1 MNRAKQLGTGVYIS
15 VQEAAPAALLV
26 LCSFFKTFAVAA
38 MDAGSS
44 VLFLNAYA
52 GHYIAQTF
60 VATAVALAVLWPAL
74 ASLRGRKTAAP
85 ALVSA
90 AAAVAGLVLY
100 AAVSLSSAGAPR
112 ACAMVFKDAFR
123 VVAETAFWIAAF
135 RYGLFNAKMKTLTAV
150 LGAQALAAFA
160 AGAFI
165 RGFAPETSVLAASL
179 AVLTA
184 AALLK
189 VLIDNG
195 SAPIAEK
202 IAVKKRQIRRSGY
215 DSTQK
220 KLYRRFYVLAG
231 VLFFAAGVF
240 NYYFLNITALTFDGQ
255 TVQMARTFGGVYA
268 LSGVLTAAF
277 IALAAKGAVS
287 VFTVLYLFP
296 VILLTAAA
304 GGWFAAFPLIVA
316 GKALLEL
323 TAGEARET
331 ALQTVPLAV
340 SLRSGFRATVI
351 RKSAVEPL
359 ALALC
364 GAFLWYAE
372 SHITEQRLICFMAA
386 LAAVVLIVICA
397 ARATYLRL
405 VLNQLESHLWRG
417 GRLILTGKR
426 IKKYLKSRLD
436 GRDSQEALYAL
447 RVIEESRSPLFIKSL
462 KLALRHENADVRL
475 YALSRIEN
483 ARLTAAVDFVRD
495 MAETDFSTKV
505 RREAWRILC
514 RLGGGDDRAKA
525 VSLLPD
531 PDLCEGVLP
540 GLLAAGREGVFSA
553 IEHVAALSVSFDAPA
568 RCLAAKVLG
577 NAGNQAFYHP
587 LNDLLNDDDP
597 AVCRAALDAAG
608 KLLIVP
614 LLPAVMET
622 FRFPELRE
630 DAVAVLMQY
639 GDKALGQI
647 EKVMTDARYPVQFR
661 MLLARVAGKI
671 PSVASEKLLFKH
683 IGIDDRRVRF
693 NVLKSLVLGDFKA
706 AGKNAG
712 AVRLCLYDEIET
724 ATGLL
729 AAAAVLD
736 TNKNDAFTRA
746 LDILKSALNGEIE
759 YIKERLLLLLA
770 LLQPSPA
777 IKELLGRYDT
787 AQDDNGETV
796 KIVDRVLSGELRTL
810 CLPLF
815 EKKTVREKLA
825 LLRPHFY
832 PPVLSVAGHVCDI
845 LKTPVGELTDWTRAC
860 AAFAAGTIKDK
871 MFVDALVV
879 LLTDVD
885 PIVRETAVWAIGE
898 ILPRDES
905 ARLIS
910 GCLTDPCAPVA
921 RMARFITDGAGHIA
935 F

>member
-1 MNRAKQLGTGVYIS
+1 MNEPRETTGDGRLHFGAGGRSRRFAGLVFVLQNVRRRRHGRRIVRFVPERLCRSLHRANVRRDS
-15 VQEAAPAALLV
+15 R
-26 LCSFFKTFAVAA
+26 FAGRFMAGSGVAA
-38 MDAGSS
+38 G
-44 VLFLNAYA
+44 
-52 GHYIAQTF
+52 
-60 VATAVALAVLWPAL
+60 
-74 ASLRGRKTAAP
+74 P

-90 AAAVAGLVLY
+90 AAAIVGLVLY
-100 AAVSLSSAGAPR
+100 AAVSLSSANAPR

-123 VVAETAFWIAAF
+123 VVAETAFWIAAY
-135 RYGLFNAKMKTLTAV
+135 RYGLFNAKTKTLTAV

-195 SAPIAEK
+195 SVPIAEK
-202 IAVKKRQIRRSGY
+202 IAVKKQQIRRSGY
-215 DSTQK
+215 DTVQK
-220 KLYRRFYVLAG
+220 RLYRRFYILAG

-240 NYYFLNITALTFDGQ
+240 NYYFLNLTALTFDGQ
-255 TVQMARTFGGVYA
+255 TVQMTRTFGVYA
-268 LSGVLTAAF
+268 LSGILTAAF
-277 IALAAKGAVS
+277 IALAAKGTVS
-287 VFTVLYLFP
+287 VFTILYLFP
-296 VILLTAAA
+296 VILLAAAA
-304 GGWFAAFPLIVA
+304 GGWFAMFPLIVA

-331 ALQTVPLAV
+331 TLQTVPLAV
-340 SLRSGFRATVI
+340 SLRSGFRTTVI

-372 SHITEQRLICFMAA
+372 SHITEQRLICFMAV
-386 LAAVVLIVICA
+386 LAVIVAGVIYA

-436 GRDSQEALYAL
+436 GRDSQEVLYAL
-447 RVIEESRSPLFIKSL
+447 RVIEESRSPLFVQSL
-462 KLALRHENADVRL
+462 KTALRHENADVRL

-483 ARLTAAVDFVRD
+483 AKLTAAVDFVRD
-495 MAETDFSTKV
+495 MAETDFSIKV

-514 RLGGGDDRAKA
+514 RLGNGDDRAKA

-531 PDLCEGVLP
+531 PDLCEGVLT

-577 NAGNQAFYHP
+577 NAGNTAFYHP

-597 AVCRAALDAAG
+597 SVCRAALDAAG

-630 DAVAVLMQY
+630 DAVAVLLQY

-683 IGIDDRRVRF
+683 IGIADRRVRF

-729 AAAAVLD
+729 AAVAVLD
-736 TNKNDAFTRA
+736 TNKTDAFTRA

-777 IKELLGRYDT
+777 IKELLGRHDT
-787 AQDDNGETV
+787 AQNDNGETV
-796 KIVDRVLSGELRTL
+796 KIVDRILSGELRTL

-845 LKTPVGELTDWTRAC
+845 LKTPAGELTDWTRAC
-860 AAFAAGTIKDK
+860 AACAAGTIKGK
-871 MFVDALVV
+871 MFINALVV

-885 PIVRETAVWAIGE
+885 PIVRETAVWAIGG
-898 ILPRDES
+898 ILPRDEA

>member
-15 VQEAAPAALLV
+15 VQEAIPAVILV

-60 VATAVALAVLWPAL
+60 IASAAFLAVLWPVL
-74 ASLRGRKTAAP
+74 ASLRGRKAAAP

-90 AAAVAGLVLY
+90 MAAVAGLILY

-112 ACAMVFKDAFR
+112 VCAMVFKDVFR

-135 RYGLFNAKMKTLTAV
+135 RYGLFNAKTKTLTAV
-150 LGAQALAAFA
+150 LTAQALAAFA

-165 RGFAPETSVLAASL
+165 RSVSPETSVLTASL

-215 DSTQK
+215 DTLQK
-220 KLYRRFYVLAG
+220 RLYRRFYILAG

-240 NYYFLNITALTFDGQ
+240 NYYFLNLTALTFDGRPAMMTQ
-255 TVQMARTFGGVYA
+255 TFGGVYA

-277 IALAAKGAVS
+277 IVLTAKEATS
-287 VFTVLYLFP
+287 VFAALYLFP
-296 VILLTAAA
+296 VILLAAAA
-304 GGWFAAFPLIVA
+304 GGWFAAFPLIVT

-323 TAGEARET
+323 TAGGARET
-331 ALQTVPLAV
+331 TLQTVPTAV

-372 SHITEQRLICFMAA
+372 SHITEQRLICFITA
-386 LAAVVLIVICA
+386 LAVIVAVTVCA

-426 IKKYLKSRLD
+426 IKKYLKSRLN

-447 RVIEESRSPLFIKSL
+447 RVIEESRSPLFVKSL
-462 KLALRHENADVRL
+462 KHALRHENADVRL

-483 ARLTAAVDFVRD
+483 ARLTAVVDVVRD

-514 RLGGGDDRAKA
+514 RLGNGDDRAKA
-525 VSLLPD
+525 VSLIPD
-531 PDLCEGVLP
+531 PDLCEGILT

-597 AVCRAALDAAG
+597 SVCRAALESAG
-608 KLLIVP
+608 KLRIAQ

-630 DAVAVLMQY
+630 DAVAVLLQY
-639 GDKALGQI
+639 GDRALGQI
-647 EKVMTDARYPVQFR
+647 EKVMKDTRYPVQFR

-671 PSVASEKLLFKH
+671 PSVAAEKLLFKN
-683 IGIDDRRVRF
+683 IG
-693 NVLKSLVLGDFKA
+693 
-706 AGKNAG
+706 
-712 AVRLCLYDEIET
+712 T
-724 ATGLL
+724 
-729 AAAAVLD
+729 
-736 TNKNDAFTRA
+736 FTRRG
-746 LDILKSALNGEIE
+746 DKDVSSSNGI
-759 YIKERLLLLLA
+759 A
-770 LLQPSPA
+770 VFPAPQPISM
-777 IKELLGRYDT
+777 I
-787 AQDDNGETV
+787 
-796 KIVDRVLSGELRTL
+796 
-810 CLPLF
+810 
-815 EKKTVREKLA
+815 
-825 LLRPHFY
+825 
-832 PPVLSVAGHVCDI
+832 
-845 LKTPVGELTDWTRAC
+845 
-860 AAFAAGTIKDK
+860 
-871 MFVDALVV
+871 
-879 LLTDVD
+879 
-885 PIVRETAVWAIGE
+885 
-898 ILPRDES
+898 
-905 ARLIS
+905 LIS
-910 GCLTDPCAPVA
+910 FSFVS
-921 RMARFITDGAGHIA
+921 
-935 F
+935 